1 MSPPPQGDRAAR
13 PMGWQTGPR
22 RPPAA
27 GGVPHASRRPK
38 FRLLEE
44 EEGDGQE
51 ARPETEAPEL
61 PEVSDEEA
69 LAFLRA
75 IDAYKRRTGRPFPAW
90 SEVLAIV
97 KSLGY
102 RKVED

>member
-1 MSPPPQGDRAAR
+1 M
-13 PMGWQTGPR
+13 
-22 RPPAA
+22 PPAA
-27 GGVPHASRRPK
+27 RSSGSSKKKATAKKRPQK
-38 FRLLEE
+38 K
-44 EEGDGQE
+44 
-51 ARPETEAPEL
+51 ARDRGRATAKKPRKPQTEAAEL

-69 LAFLRA
+69 LALLRA
-75 IDAYKRRTGRPFPAW
+75 IDAYKRRTGRPFPTW